1 MFSAVKIKMAKV
13 CVELS
18 DLVVLGGITCFGL
31 LVFDHAD
38 NDGKVFAQIKHFY
51 NEVKQSVL
59 NGDEQ
64 SKRLANEATFKVDRS
79 NDGKKKIC
87 SDGGQKQIDVVGK
100 DCVENKATNGTY
112 Q

>member
-1 MFSAVKIKMAKV
+1 M
-13 CVELS
+13 CELS
-18 DLVVLGGITCFGL
+18 YLVILGRTASFGL

-51 NEVKQSVL
+51 NEVKQSVF
-59 NGDEQ
+59 NCEEQ
-64 SKRLANEATFKVDRS
+64 NKCVANEATFKVDRS
-79 NDGKKKIC
+79 NDGKKKMC

-100 DCVENKATNGTY
+100 YCVENKATNGTY